1 MSRWWLL
8 VGLAVAGCRAPSP
21 PKTAESPPPPEV
33 VERWVTCLAID
44 ADRIFIGGQSG
55 VILASRDSDP
65 DPGIWLRW
73 SAWSPIRKVVAGRD
87 GWWAA
92 GELDGSGEIKT
103 YLLNYNCSPDAVIPG
118 EDQSDFQFTA
128 DGKYLAVVSYNML
141 DVVERDSGKIIVH
154 KEVGEPF
161 EHSIELV
168 DGGNARI
175 ARLSKWVD
183 GEAKPIG
190 WWDPVGNK
198 PIADPGQIKPPWDY
212 EVTRPEDRSHYDVA
226 RVSDGKKIGSIT
238 VPGEVHASQDWIM
251 LGRHGMAT
259 YCGSGFAIYDLRT
272 LTLAAWI
279 TVDAPRSS
287 GYLVLTANGLWHG
300 SALPTPIGLT
310 ADRHQPDAVWEY
322 LKNAC
327 GL

>member
-1 MSRWWLL
+1 
-8 VGLAVAGCRAPSP
+8 
-21 PKTAESPPPPEV
+21 
-33 VERWVTCLAID
+33 
-44 ADRIFIGGQSG
+44 
-55 VILASRDSDP
+55 
-65 DPGIWLRW
+65 
-73 SAWSPIRKVVAGRD
+73 
-87 GWWAA
+87 
-92 GELDGSGEIKT
+92 
-103 YLLNYNCSPDAVIPG
+103 
-118 EDQSDFQFTA
+118 
-128 DGKYLAVVSYNML
+128 ML

-279 TVDAPRSS
+279 TGWFRLPPERKAGRSS
-287 GYLVLTANGLWHG
+287 NSTAATDTACKGFKRSTAVHAVARSG
-300 SALPTPIGLT
+300 KKTKALALSRYSTT
-310 ADRHQPDAVWEY
+310 V
-322 LKNAC
+322 
-327 GL
+327 